1 MKYRQLAGS
10 QSKKEFPL
18 AAHRSPSSEKEEVT
32 ELGIPLA
39 AHRSPSSDSLYSSDT
54 GFSLDSVNQPPPRY
68 GSFSLEEEIEY
79 PRYLD
84 YSFLDQEL
92 EFPYNKSDETVSV
105 VESPNDNM
113 ENTTPMK
120 K

>member
-1 MKYRQLAGS
+1 MDFYKKYKKYKMKYRQLAGS
-10 QSKKEFPL
+10 QSKKE
-18 AAHRSPSSEKEEVT
+18 
-32 ELGIPLA
+32 IPLA
-39 AHRSPSSDSLYSSDT
+39 AHRSPSSDSLYSSET
-54 GFSLDSVNQPPPRY
+54 GFSLDSVNQPVPRY
-68 GSFSLEEEIEY
+68 GSFSLEKEREY

-92 EFPYNKSDETVSV
+92 EFPYNKSEETVSV